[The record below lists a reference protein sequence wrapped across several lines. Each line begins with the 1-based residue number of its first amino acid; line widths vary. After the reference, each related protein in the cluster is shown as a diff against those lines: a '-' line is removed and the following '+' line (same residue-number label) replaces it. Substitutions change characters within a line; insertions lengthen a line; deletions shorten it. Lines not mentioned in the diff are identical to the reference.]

1 MKYMFGVFLL
11 LLSSSLSARSTG
23 DYLPADA
30 DLDPAVPTPES
41 ILGWEVGD
49 WHVGHDKLVYYMQS
63 LAAAS
68 PRVSIREIG
77 RTHEQRP
84 LLQLIVTSENNQGNV
99 ESLRRQHLDGNGPLV
114 VWLGYSVHGDE
125 PSGSNAAM
133 LAAYYLAA
141 SRSEYVEQL
150 LDGSIVLID
159 PSINP
164 DGLDRFA
171 SWANQNAAKVP
182 VSDPST
188 RQHNQNWPS
197 ARTNHYWFDLNR
209 DWLPLVHPESRAR
222 IVEFH
227 RWLPHVLTD
236 HHEQGGRNPGYFFQ
250 PGVPSRQ
257 NPLTP
262 AENFELTRALAR
274 YHAEAMDEAG
284 QPYFTEDAYDDFYFG
299 KGSTYPDIN
308 GSVGILFEQRAIRG
322 QALET
327 TNGIETFRQA
337 VANQLRM
344 SLSSLRGAW
353 EMRDRLKQY
362 QAGFHDKM
370 MERAGSRKYAAWI
383 IGDDGDPARA
393 RALLDVFDLHRIEY
407 RALAETVRAG
417 DHEFQ
422 PGHAWVL
429 PARQKQFGLLEA
441 MMEQRTQFED
451 NTFYDV
457 SAWTQPLA
465 YNLPFSAVSRVPAT
479 EDPIESSS
487 GTTPDSGARAWL
499 IPWNQLEAPALLQQ
513 LLDRG
518 TRIRT
523 SKKPF
528 TAQTDK
534 GLNPFQRGT
543 LVVQAGIQDAD
554 RVDAI
559 IETLNEAALGGLAI
573 HSLQSTMTP
582 SGPDFGA
589 SHFPIVRPVTPL
601 ILGGQGVSAYDTGS
615 IWHLLDRRLGMAAAL
630 TEHVNLDRI
639 DLSPYT
645 HLLMADGRF
654 TQLSA
659 ADKKRI
665 TQWVKDGGILVT
677 SGRASIWAESLCF
690 SGECP
695 EEDQE
700 EQQDQAVEHRP
711 YSDYADDR
719 ARLVIGGAIAATV
732 ADLSHP
738 IAYGLQRPELPL
750 FRQGTTELLPS
761 ENRYATPVR
770 YTDQPLMAGYI
781 GEQRLDSM
789 RGQAAVIAEKQGDGL
804 VVRFANNPLF
814 RGFWRGTEK
823 LFVNALFFG
832 QVVKDTTLPH
842 VTGAPRTEPERL

>member
-11 LLSSSLSARSTG
+11 LLSSSLSARSAG

-84 LLQLIVTSENNQGNV
+84 LLQLIITSENNQGNV
-99 ESLRRQHLDGNGPLV
+99 ESLRRQHLGGNGPLV

-125 PSGSNAAM
+125 PSGSNASM

-164 DGLDRFA
+164 DGLDRFS

-182 VSDPST
+182 VSDPAT

-274 YHAEAMDEAG
+274 YHAKAMDEAG

-337 VANQLRM
+337 IANQLRM

-370 MERAGSRKYAAWI
+370 MERAGNRKYAAWI

-518 TRIRT
+518 ARVRT

-534 GLNPFQRGT
+534 GLSPFQRGT

-615 IWHLLDRRLGMAAAL
+615 IWHLLDHRLGMAAAL
-630 TEHVNLDRI
+630 AEHVNLDRI
-639 DLSPYT
+639 NLTPYT

-654 TQLSA
+654 SQLSA

-665 TQWVKDGGILVT
+665 AQWVKDGGILVT

-695 EEDQE
+695 KEDQE
-700 EQQDQAVEHRP
+700 EQQDRAVEPRP
-711 YSDYADDR
+711 YSEYADDR

-761 ENRYATPVR
+761 ENPYATPVR

-823 LFVNALFFG
+823 LFVNALYFG
-832 QVVKDTTLPH
+832 QAVKDTTLPH